1 MSVRDYEKRFEW
13 MIPLAKKATMAYQNA
28 ARYFDEM
35 KEILLV
41 DLGLVHTSEL
51 FHETA
56 HWFPGQF
63 DVIGDILHQHH
74 VIQSYGGTPEF
85 PGVDRDVG
93 DICEMAVRLL
103 DDIIDSLS
111 EFIRISD
118 GNSCWAIGREL
129 ETLQINVS
137 EVKDKYLKVWA
148 MYDFAETSATS
159 FDSWVLHLKGGC

>member
-111 EFIRISD
+111 
-118 GNSCWAIGREL
+118 
-129 ETLQINVS
+129 
-137 EVKDKYLKVWA
+137 
-148 MYDFAETSATS
+148 
-159 FDSWVLHLKGGC
+159 